1 MNKRTYYKNG
11 QLKFDCNYDNDK
23 LQGLSK
29 EYYETGQLKAEN
41 NYKDGKWEGLCK
53 EYYED
58 GQLRLEYNYK
68 NDEFDGTCKDYYE
81 SGQLKLENNYKE
93 GKHEGVSK
101 RYYENGEIEDIYNC
115 KDGELDGL
123 CKGYYQNGQ
132 IDAECIYKDEKLNGL
147 CKKYYED
154 GNLEILQNYR
164 EGKSHGFYKEYYR
177 NGKLRLE
184 TNYNEDLLEGLYKFY
199 YENGQL
205 MGEQNYKNGQLNDL
219 SKVYY
224 KNGQLKSEN
233 SYKDGKTYFGKD
245 FEYFYENNQKVT
257 KINYYIYDEKG
268 NKIVYQE
275 DYLKDS
281 LEIIRKNYLI
291 LNDERICLSKKL
303 IKNTE
308 EIEIINDNIKLLVNG
323 KYINLD
329 KNYYNIVC
337 SYNDIIGKIKIR
349 NKDFFFEREF
359 IKEGKL
365 HGLKVLYKNTENIK
379 EYINIEL
386 YENNNKIKDNL
397 ENRKR
402 LIEKYF
408 ISNEEKQNWINI
420 PLKKKIVGT
429 SSIKGIVI
437 FIILLIIL
445 YFIYSFLNR

>member
-1 MNKRTYYKNG
+1 MNKKTYYKNG
-11 QLKFDCNYDNDK
+11 QLKFDYNYDDDK

-29 EYYETGQLKAEN
+29 EYYENGQLKAEN

-68 NDEFDGTCKDYYE
+68 ADEFDGICKDYYE
-81 SGQLKLENNYKE
+81 NGQLKVENNYKE

-101 RYYENGEIEDIYNC
+101 RYYENGRIEDIYNC
-115 KDGELDGL
+115 KEGKLD
-123 CKGYYQNGQ
+123 
-132 IDAECIYKDEKLNGL
+132 GL

-154 GNLEILQNYR
+154 GSLEILQNYR

-184 TNYNEDLLEGLYKFY
+184 TNYNEDSLEGLYKFY
-199 YENGQL
+199 YENGKL
-205 MGEQNYKNGQLNDL
+205 MEEQNYKNRKLNGL
-219 SKVYY
+219 CSVFY
-224 KNGQLKSEN
+224 KNGQLKAEN
-233 SYKDGKTYFGKD
+233 NYKDGEICFGKD
-245 FEYFYENNQKVT
+245 FEYFFENNQKIT
-257 KINYYIYDEKG
+257 KINYYIYDKKG
-268 NKIVYQE
+268 NKIIYQE
-275 DYLKDS
+275 DYLKDN
-281 LEIIRKNYLI
+281 LELIRKNYLV
-291 LNDERICLSKKL
+291 LNDEKICLSKKL

-308 EIEIINDNIKLLVNG
+308 EIETINDNIKLLVNG

-337 SYNDIIGKIKIR
+337 SYKDIIGKIKIR

-359 IKEGKL
+359 IKEGNL

>member
-11 QLKFDCNYDNDK
+11 QLKFDCNYDNNK

-29 EYYETGQLKAEN
+29 EYYESGQLKAAN

-115 KDGELDGL
+115 KEGKLDGL
-123 CKGYYQNGQ
+123 CKGYYENGYLRY
-132 IDAECIYKDEKLNGL
+132 EHIYKNGKFNGL
-147 CKKYYED
+147 CKY
-154 GNLEILQNYR
+154 
-164 EGKSHGFYKEYYR
+164 
-177 NGKLRLE
+177 
-184 TNYNEDLLEGLYKFY
+184 Y
-199 YENGQL
+199 YENGKL
-205 MGEQNYKNGQLNDL
+205 MEEQNYKNGKLNGL
-219 SKVYY
+219 CSVFY
-224 KNGQLKSEN
+224 KNGQLKAEN
-233 SYKDGKTYFGKD
+233 NYKDGEICFGKD
-245 FEYFYENNQKVT
+245 FEYFFENNQKIT
-257 KINYYIYDEKG
+257 KINYYIYDKKG
-268 NKIVYQE
+268 NKIIYQE
-275 DYLKDS
+275 DYLKDN
-281 LEIIRKNYLI
+281 LELIRKNYLV
-291 LNDERICLSKKL
+291 LNDEKICLSKKL

-308 EIEIINDNIKLLVNG
+308 EIETINDNIKLLVNG

-337 SYNDIIGKIKIR
+337 SYKDIIGKIKIR

-359 IKEGKL
+359 IKEGNL